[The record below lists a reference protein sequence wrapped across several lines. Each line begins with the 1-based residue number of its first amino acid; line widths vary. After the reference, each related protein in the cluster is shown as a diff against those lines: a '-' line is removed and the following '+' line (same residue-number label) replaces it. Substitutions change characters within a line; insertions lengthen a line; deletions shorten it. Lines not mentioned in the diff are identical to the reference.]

1 MTSEDRRIMWGLSNA
16 VVCDTGIG
24 EIRQLKLIVF
34 LMILFFAR
42 HTCKEW
48 LFGHIEFYWARPVAP
63 IIFMRSTA
71 SCHPTA
77 RWKT

>member
-34 LMILFFAR
+34 
-42 HTCKEW
+42 
-48 LFGHIEFYWARPVAP
+48 
-63 IIFMRSTA
+63 
-71 SCHPTA
+71 
-77 RWKT
+77 